1 MIRAL
6 PLIAPQ
12 IALRPLSRLGQW
24 AALARQ
30 RRALA
35 RLDDAALSDIGLSRD
50 AAQSEASRPFWDAPS
65 NWRI

>member
-6 PLIAPQ
+6 S
-12 IALRPLSRLGQW
+12 RPLSLPRIDLLGTLSSW

-35 RLDDAALSDIGLSRD
+35 RLDESALCDLGLTAD
-50 AAQSEASRPFWDAPS
+50 MAQTEANRPFWDAPRH
-65 NWRI
+65 WRP